1 MIYIF
6 HLYLSFW
13 IGNPGAA
20 FMIHMLA
27 GFCITAAIQTVRSE
41 RDSHLYHPRTYRDE
55 HHARTEPEDTDGE

>member
-1 MIYIF
+1 MIYLF

-27 GFCITAAIQTVRSE
+27 AFFVTAALQTIHAE

-55 HHARTEPEDTDGE
+55 HHARTELEDMDGE